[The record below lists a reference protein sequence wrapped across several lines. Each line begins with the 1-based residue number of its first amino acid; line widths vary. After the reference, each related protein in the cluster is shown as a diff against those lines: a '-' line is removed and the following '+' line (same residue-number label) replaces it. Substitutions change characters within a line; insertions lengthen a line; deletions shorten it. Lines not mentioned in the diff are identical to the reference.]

1 MKISEIE
8 SNLHPT
14 INEAGLFSYGYK
26 KPRKGS
32 VADLASK
39 KRKEQEKNYVPID
52 PKDQMVGT
60 AKLTSTPDSKK
71 ALQFHTVKLEN
82 VNVEK
87 YAKHFFELYGI
98 DKPYQKFI
106 TNIKSLGKSKVLE
119 SNEHS
124 AIQPFIKAISEVDTT
139 SSIQPGDMFAVLS
152 FEINFAWKEINALG
166 FTEPKEVAEVKMH
179 SDGTINYIKFTDG
192 DRYPRANPAT
202 YNNKPILQS
211 AYFDNKADAES
222 ALSYLM
228 LKVPSTWDID
238 TSELEKQTTLEA
250 TYSYGGAVRPDF
262 NIGDTVNHG
271 GVLGNVT
278 VINFS
283 GSSVVVRNNE
293 GKAYKVPAS
302 SLSLVQRR
310 TPAAAGQ
317 TQRAPTVTA
326 SQQGTPIGQS
336 ITYNT
341 TKGPVKFTKTNKG
354 WEALVGTA
362 KKLFTT
368 GDQFYNTLE
377 KIWQSQTRSA

>member
-1 MKISEIE
+1 MKILEIE
-8 SNLHPT
+8 SGLQST
-14 INEAGLFSYGYK
+14 INEGGSFSYGYK

-32 VADLASK
+32 IADLAAK
-39 KRKEQEKNYVPID
+39 KRKEQEKNYVPIE
-52 PKDQMVGT
+52 PMDQMVGT
-60 AKLTSTPDSKK
+60 AKLTSSSNGKK
-71 ALQFHTVKLEN
+71 ALQFHTVNLEN

-87 YAKHFFELYGI
+87 YAKHFFESYGI

-106 TNIKSLGKSKVLE
+106 TNIKSLHKSRVLE
-119 SNEHS
+119 SDEHS
-124 AIQPFIKAISEVDTT
+124 AIQSFIKAILEVDTT
-139 SSIQPGDMFAVLS
+139 SSVQPGDMFAVLL

-228 LKVPSTWDID
+228 LKVPSSWDID

-250 TYSYGGAVRPDF
+250 TYSYGGAMHTEF
-262 NIGDTVNHG
+262 NIGDTVRHG
-271 GVLGNVT
+271 GLIETAT

-283 GSSVVVRNNE
+283 GSSVIIQDST

-302 SLSLVQRR
+302 SLTLVQRKPSK
-310 TPAAAGQ
+310 PAAQ
-317 TQRAPTVTA
+317 TQIAPTVTT
-326 SQQGTPIGQS
+326 SQQGTPVGQS
-336 ITYNT
+336 ITYDT

-368 GDQFYNTLE
+368 NDKFYNTLE
-377 KIWQSQTRSA
+377 KIWQSQAGSA